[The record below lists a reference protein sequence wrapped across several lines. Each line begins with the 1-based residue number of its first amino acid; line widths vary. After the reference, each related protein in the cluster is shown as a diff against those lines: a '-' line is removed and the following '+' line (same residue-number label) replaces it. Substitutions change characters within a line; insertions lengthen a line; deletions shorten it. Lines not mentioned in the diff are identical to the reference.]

1 MNKRKAVL
9 MVVAVVG
16 VLALCG
22 MFFLNDLILLGMVN
36 GLQSAVKENPQV
48 QLVETQS
55 VCGKLNGNGNGMQ
68 YFGAVLIK
76 SDDETAVKALLEELK
91 GEYEVVG
98 YCVQT
103 GPNIRSG
110 YLEHQTLSYDHDGFK
125 DATYYSIYFY
135 NSHSNLSNPLDLRG
149 F

>member
-9 MVVAVVG
+9 MVVAAVS

-36 GLQSAVKENPQV
+36 GLKSAVKKNPQV

-55 VCGKLNGNGNGMQ
+55 VCGKINGNGNGIQ

-91 GEYEVVG
+91 GEYDEVG
-98 YCVQT
+98 YCVQA
-103 GPNIRSG
+103 GQNIRSS
-110 YLEHQTLSYDHDGFK
+110 YLEHQTLSYDHDSFQ

-135 NSHSNLSNPLDLRG
+135 NSHCNLSNPLDLRG
-149 F
+149 Y